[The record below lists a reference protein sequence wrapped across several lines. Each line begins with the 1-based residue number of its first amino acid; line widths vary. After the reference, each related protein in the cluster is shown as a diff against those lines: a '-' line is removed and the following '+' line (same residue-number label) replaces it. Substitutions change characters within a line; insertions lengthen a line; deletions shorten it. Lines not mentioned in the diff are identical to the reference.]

1 MEIFG
6 LFNVIDY
13 SEVKNETKVEK
24 NETNGVKEDTK
35 K

>member
-1 MEIFG
+1 MAIFE

-13 SEVKNETKVEK
+13 SEVKKETKEEK
-24 NETNGVKEDTK
+24 NGTKDVKEDTK